1 MGYLYL
7 NFLENMNQ
15 GSKSWDDF
23 YTSSLKEQYEVIKR
37 KVGLN
42 VNLQEFLSY
51 AFPTQTSKNYYISM
65 PSFDRR
71 VKHDRRGKDVIYNI
85 VIRPEKDSYL
95 NNVVPNNYDLMI
107 IGDVTF
113 NNVIDIYGLLAIFL
127 YQCLFTI
134 SYESI
139 FWRVI

>member
-42 VNLQEFLSY
+42 INLQEFLSY
-51 AFPTQTSKNYYISM
+51 AFPI
-65 PSFDRR
+65 
-71 VKHDRRGKDVIYNI
+71 
-85 VIRPEKDSYL
+85 
-95 NNVVPNNYDLMI
+95 
-107 IGDVTF
+107 TF
-113 NNVIDIYGLLAIFL
+113 
-127 YQCLFTI
+127 QCLALIEELNMT
-134 SYESI
+134 EEAKM
-139 FWRVI
+139 

>member
-51 AFPTQTSKNYYISM
+51 AFPTQASKNYYI
-65 PSFDRR
+65 
-71 VKHDRRGKDVIYNI
+71 
-85 VIRPEKDSYL
+85 
-95 NNVVPNNYDLMI
+95 
-107 IGDVTF
+107 
-113 NNVIDIYGLLAIFL
+113 
-127 YQCLFTI
+127 QCLALIEELNMTK
-134 SYESI
+134 EAKM
-139 FWRVI
+139 

>member
-42 VNLQEFLSY
+42 VNLQ
-51 AFPTQTSKNYYISM
+51 
-65 PSFDRR
+65 
-71 VKHDRRGKDVIYNI
+71 
-85 VIRPEKDSYL
+85 
-95 NNVVPNNYDLMI
+95 
-107 IGDVTF
+107 
-113 NNVIDIYGLLAIFL
+113 
-127 YQCLFTI
+127 
-134 SYESI
+134 
-139 FWRVI
+139 

>member
-51 AFPTQTSKNYYISM
+51 AFPTQTSKNYYI
-65 PSFDRR
+65 DR
-71 VKHDRRGKDVIYNI
+71 K
-85 VIRPEKDSYL
+85 S
-95 NNVVPNNYDLMI
+95 VV
-107 IGDVTF
+107 
-113 NNVIDIYGLLAIFL
+113 
-127 YQCLFTI
+127 
-134 SYESI
+134 
-139 FWRVI
+139 

>member
-107 IGDVTF
+107 
-113 NNVIDIYGLLAIFL
+113 NNLK
-127 YQCLFTI
+127 
-134 SYESI
+134 
-139 FWRVI
+139 